1 MKRLLT
7 AAVALPLA
15 LAAIFSL
22 ETTWF
27 FAVCALTL
35 GWAAF
40 EFVVMTRVWAPQAPL
55 WLLPVAA
62 VAMGALLGLPSVPV
76 EWRVLAAPAI
86 AAVVVVGFGSWVL
99 LQRTPISQ
107 APAALGALAY
117 GTPYF
122 GLPIASLCQIH
133 HRDPWLV
140 GLLVAIVWL
149 GDTAAYYVGSA
160 WGRHRLAPVVS
171 PKKSWEGAIA
181 GLLMSLLATM
191 AWCQYHL
198 GHQAP
203 SLLVLGLVTAV
214 AAQLGD
220 LVESIFKRASGLKDS
235 GRILPGHGG
244 ALDRADALL
253 FAAPVFWLGYLWL
266 ESAALSP

>member
-15 LAAIFSL
+15 LAAIFGL
-22 ETTWF
+22 ETHWF
-27 FAVCALTL
+27 FVVCALTL

-40 EFVVMTRVWAPQAPL
+40 EFMVMAKTWAPQAPL
-55 WLLPVAA
+55 WILPIGAIAFGA
-62 VAMGALLGLPSVPV
+62 VLGLPLLPTAWVA
-76 EWRVLAAPAI
+76 LAAPVG
-86 AAVVVVGFGSWVL
+86 AAVVVVGSGTWVL
-99 LQRTPISQ
+99 LHRTPISQ

-117 GTPYF
+117 GLPYF
-122 GLPIASLCQIH
+122 GLPIACLCLL
-133 HRDPWLV
+133 HREDPWLV

-171 PKKSWEGAIA
+171 PKKSWEGALA
-181 GLLMSLLATM
+181 GLVMSLLATM
-191 AWCQYHL
+191 AWSAYYLSSQQL
-198 GHQAP
+198 
-203 SLLVLGLVTAV
+203 SLLVLGAVTAI
-214 AAQLGD
+214 AAQIGD

-235 GRILPGHGG
+235 GRVLPGHGG

-253 FAAPVFWLGYLWL
+253 FAAPVFWLGWL
-266 ESAALSP
+266 LIEGGSLSR

>member
-15 LAAIFSL
+15 LAAIFAL
-22 ETTWF
+22 ETSWF
-27 FAVCALTL
+27 FVICALTL
-35 GWAAF
+35 GWAAY
-40 EFVVMTRVWAPQAPL
+40 EFVVMAKVWAPQAPL
-55 WLLPVAA
+55 WVVPWAA
-62 VAMGALLGLPSVPV
+62 VAFGALLGLPNVPA
-76 EWRVLAAPAI
+76 EWLALAAPI
-86 AAVVVVGFGSWVL
+86 TAAVVVVGSGAWVL
-99 LQRTPISQ
+99 LHRTPITQ
-107 APAALGALAY
+107 APAALGAIAY

-122 GLPIASLCQIH
+122 GLPIASLCQLH

-160 WGRHRLAPVVS
+160 WGKHRLAPVVS

-181 GLLMSLLATM
+181 GLAASLLATL
-191 AWCQYHL
+191 AWSAYHL
-198 GHQAP
+198 DRVDLA
-203 SLLVLGLVTAV
+203 LLALGGITAV
-214 AAQLGD
+214 AAQIGD

-253 FAAPVFWLGYLWL
+253 FAAPVFWLGWL
-266 ESAALSP
+266 VLEGRALSP